1 MLELT
6 PADPIIRT
14 YLKDLQHLKDHQVT
28 HELGLKGPFYTLLD
42 KAAKKRGWTLVPEL
56 STHSGGKR
64 VVPDGTVRD
73 EFRLAR
79 GWWEAKDTSDNL
91 AAEIQKKLKAGYP
104 ARNTIFEDTQLAVLL
119 SRFFSHDESDEREF
133 QRAME
138 EFKSRIPDLSQS
150 LRDTITDA
158 HKTNKDFRDAFAEFV
173 ALVRASRTAANQH
186 KTFELAPY

>member
-14 YLKDLQHLKDHQVT
+14 YIKD
-28 HELGLKGPFYTLLD
+28 LD

-64 VVPDGTVRD
+64 VVPDGTLRD

-91 AAEIQKKLKAGYP
+91 AADPGEAQ
-104 ARNTIFEDTQLAVLL
+104 
-119 SRFFSHDESDEREF
+119 SRLPH
-133 QRAME
+133 
-138 EFKSRIPDLSQS
+138 SQHH
-150 LRDTITDA
+150 L
-158 HKTNKDFRDAFAEFV
+158 
-173 ALVRASRTAANQH
+173 
-186 KTFELAPY
+186 

>member
-14 YLKDLQHLKDHQVT
+14 YIKDLQHLKDHQVS
-28 HELGLKGPFYTLLD
+28 HELGFKGPFQNLND
-42 KAAKKRGWTLVPEL
+42 KAAKKRGWTLVPEF

-91 AAEIQKKLKAGYP
+91 AAEIQKKIRAGYP
-104 ARNTIFEDTQLAVLL
+104 TRNTIFETGSGSTTPTTL
-119 SRFFSHDESDEREF
+119 
-133 QRAME
+133 
-138 EFKSRIPDLSQS
+138 
-150 LRDTITDA
+150 
-158 HKTNKDFRDAFAEFV
+158 
-173 ALVRASRTAANQH
+173 
-186 KTFELAPY
+186 